1 MNDHPPSSRTHD
13 ASATLALQARPAR
26 LSAGG
31 QEHPR
36 KILVADDESLSAA
49 ALILW
54 LRQLGYNVIGPA
66 RDGEHAVELA
76 CTTFPDLALLDARMG
91 SDADGVEAAHTLFNA
106 LLVPVVMVSAYA
118 DRPQVAAAAD
128 AGVFGYLV
136 KPVTK
141 DQLRPAIEV
150 AWARYNQFLSKEIEA
165 EVLRRHL
172 EDRQHIDYA
181 KWLLVERESLD
192 ETEAMR
198 ELHRRAKAGGK
209 SLGDTAR
216 DLMAE

>member
-1 MNDHPPSSRTHD
+1 MTRTD
-13 ASATLALQARPAR
+13 ATLQPRPDWI
-26 LSAGG
+26 GHP
-31 QEHPR
+31 EHPR

-49 ALILW
+49 SLIMQLK
-54 LRQLGYNVIGPA
+54 QLGYSVVGPA

-76 CTTFPDLALLDARMG
+76 CATFPDLALLDARMRT
-91 SDADGVEAAHTLFNA
+91 DEDGIEAASTLFNA

-118 DRPQVAAAAD
+118 DRPQIEAAAD
-128 AGVFGYLV
+128 ACVFGYLV
-136 KPVTK
+136 KPVVK
-141 DQLRPAIEV
+141 EQLRPAIEV
-150 AWARYNQFLSKEIEA
+150 AWARYNQYLSKEIEA

-198 ELHRRAKAGGK
+198 ELHRRAKAAGK
-209 SLGDTAR
+209 TLGDIAR
-216 DLMAE
+216 DLMSE